1 MADYSEQI
9 NQLKEILS
17 KEFAI
22 QKKTGKID
30 HNVSAFW
37 SKIKKVMPEELV
49 ASLESDPD
57 GEDTKVALESE
68 LTRQFEHQ
76 RFIAHTAM
84 FVNQYERKK

>member
-1 MADYSEQI
+1 MADYSVQI
-9 NQLKEILS
+9 NQLMEILS

-30 HNVSAFW
+30 NNVSAYW
-37 SKIKKVMPEELV
+37 LKIKKVMPEELI
-49 ASLESDPD
+49 ASLETNPDSD
-57 GEDTKVALESE
+57 ETKAALESE
-68 LTRQFEHQ
+68 LNRQFEHQ

>member
-1 MADYSEQI
+1 
-9 NQLKEILS
+9 
-17 KEFAI
+17 
-22 QKKTGKID
+22 
-30 HNVSAFW
+30 
-37 SKIKKVMPEELV
+37 MPEELV